1 MYSNVFY
8 MYPRAR
14 IGKPSDT
21 IKIQHARCEY
31 KRILAHE
38 GGMASRQDTSKI
50 QAKYKQDT
58 LATGAYNLYPAC
70 IRPVSHA
77 CAVHLRARLAD
88 SSGTSGG
95 TTCFFLGPFLT
106 GFLPSSAG
114 SGHV

>member
-1 MYSNVFY
+1 MYFICIPV
-8 MYPRAR
+8 RASGNHR
-14 IGKPSDT
+14 IRSRYNTRG
-21 IKIQHARCEY
+21 A